1 MNSPSLRDYGELVL
15 LSAIWGSSFL
25 FLRVAAPVFGPALLI
40 EMRVLSG
47 LIFLLP
53 ICVYLGK
60 HRDALANWKL
70 IVLISITNMAI
81 PFSLLA
87 FASMSI
93 GAGITS
99 ILNST
104 VPFFAAL
111 VGFVFWGQRLRL
123 MSLLGLFVGFSGVV
137 VLVLDPSSTTPF
149 AANKLA
155 IAAGITA
162 SMFYGIAVNIT
173 AYKLQGVSGLS
184 ITVGSLLFTTLCLA
198 PFAIVFRPA
207 IMPSGNIWLS
217 VIALGVV
224 CTGIAYLMF
233 YRLIAKVG
241 PNRAITSTFLIPVFS
256 ILWGALFLGEKI
268 SVNMLGG
275 CLLVLLGVAMTTGKL
290 TLPVRARV

>member
-1 MNSPSLRDYGELVL
+1 MHTPSLRDYSELIL

-25 FLRVAAPVFGPALLI
+25 FLRITAPVFGPAFLI
-40 EMRVLSG
+40 ELRVLSG

-53 ICVYLGK
+53 VCVYLGK
-60 HRDALANWKL
+60 HRDAIANWRL
-70 IVLISITNMAI
+70 IALVSLTNMSI
-81 PFSLLA
+81 PFCLVA

-93 GAGITS
+93 GAGFAS

-111 VGFVFWGQRLRL
+111 IGYIFWDQRLSL

-137 VLVLDPSSTTPF
+137 ILVLDPHGSAPF
-149 AANKLA
+149 AANQVA

-173 AYKLQGVSGLS
+173 AHKLQGISGLS
-184 ITVGSLLFTTLCLA
+184 ITVGSLFVTSVCLA
-198 PFAIVFRPA
+198 PFALVFKPD
-207 IMPSGNIWLS
+207 IMPTGAIWLS
-217 VIALGVV
+217 VIALGVL

-241 PNRAITSTFLIPVFS
+241 ANRAITSTFLIPVFS
-256 ILWGALFLGEKI
+256 ILWGALFLGEQI
-268 SVNMLGG
+268 TLYMLGG
-275 CLLVLLGVAMTTGKL
+275 CLLVLTGIAMTTGKFGKL
-290 TLPVRARV
+290 AKLRL

>member
-1 MNSPSLRDYGELVL
+1 MNSSTLRDYAELVL

-25 FLRVAAPVFGPALLI
+25 FLRIAAPVFGPAFLI

-53 ICVYLGK
+53 VCVYLGK
-60 HRDALANWKL
+60 HRDAFANWKL
-70 IVLISITNMAI
+70 IALISITNMAI

-104 VPFFAAL
+104 VPFFAATI
-111 VGFVFWGQRLRL
+111 GFVFWGQKLSP

-137 VLVLDPSSTTPF
+137 VLVLDPSSATPF
-149 AANKLA
+149 AANKVA
-155 IAAGITA
+155 ISAGIIA

-184 ITVGSLLFTTLCLA
+184 ITVGSLLFTSLCMA
-198 PFAIVFRPA
+198 PFAVVFRPEV
-207 IMPSGNIWLS
+207 IPSGIIWLS
-217 VIALGVV
+217 VIALGVL

-241 PNRAITSTFLIPVFS
+241 PNRAIASTFLIPVFS
-256 ILWGALFLGEKI
+256 ILWGSIFLGETI
-268 SVNMLGG
+268 SISMLGG
-275 CLLVLLGVAMTTGKL
+275 CLLVLLGVAMTTGKFG
-290 TLPVRARV
+290 RRV